1 MSPMN
6 RTVTTLVSVTS
17 SSRQTHDSQACNAVQ
32 DWPGEILRAYLV
44 YQLLEYPAMKYLIFL
59 LALALSSINAVAGG
73 VYQEPDA
80 FIAEVF
86 ADKPPKAEVIWPDQ
100 ALKAQI
106 REILGHDY
114 QGLRIR
120 YWHQGQRT
128 AWILDEIGKDKPIT
142 TGFVINQGRMER
154 VRVLIFRESRGWEIR
169 HAFFTDQFDNAS
181 LKTNSELDRTIDNI
195 SGATL
200 SVRAVTKL
208 ARVAL
213 LLDQT
218 VRSQKGSE

>member
-1 MSPMN
+1 MKN
-6 RTVTTLVSVTS
+6 I
-17 SSRQTHDSQACNAVQ
+17 AA
-32 DWPGEILRAYLV
+32 ILLF
-44 YQLLEYPAMKYLIFL
+44 FL
-59 LALALSSINAVAGG
+59 LSAHVLAGG

-86 ADKPPKAEVIWPDQ
+86 TDNPPKAEVIWPDK

-106 REILGHDY
+106 KDILGHDY
-114 QGLRIR
+114 KGLRIR
-120 YWHQGQRT
+120 YWKQQQRS
-128 AWILDEIGKDKPIT
+128 AWVLDEIGKDKPIT
-142 TGFVINQGRMER
+142 TGFVVNEGRIER

-169 HAFFTDQFDNAS
+169 HAFFTDQFDQAS
-181 LKTNSELDRTIDNI
+181 LNKDMQLDRSIDNI

-213 LLDQT
+213 LLDQA
-218 VRSQKGSE
+218 VNARKES

>member
-1 MSPMN
+1 MKE
-6 RTVTTLVSVTS
+6 LVF
-17 SSRQTHDSQACNAVQ
+17 
-32 DWPGEILRAYLV
+32 
-44 YQLLEYPAMKYLIFL
+44 IFL
-59 LALALSSINAVAGG
+59 LSLFSIKVLAGG

-86 ADKPPKAEVIWPDQ
+86 PDDPPQVQVIWPSAEVKTQ
-100 ALKAQI
+100 MN
-106 REILGHDY
+106 EILGHDY
-114 QGLRIR
+114 RGLRIR
-120 YWHQGQRT
+120 YWKKDSRT

-142 TGFVINQGRMER
+142 TGFVINQGRIER
-154 VRVLIFRESRGWEIR
+154 VRILVFRESRGWEVR

-181 LKTNSELDRTIDNI
+181 LKNDRDLDRNIDNI

-213 LLDQT
+213 LLDQA
-218 VRSQKGSE
+218 VNEQKAGT

>member
-1 MSPMN
+1 MCCFAEEPK
-6 RTVTTLVSVTS
+6 
-17 SSRQTHDSQACNAVQ
+17 
-32 DWPGEILRAYLV
+32 EILRAPLFCE
-44 YQLLEYPAMKYLIFL
+44 LLEYAAMKKPAFIL
-59 LALALSSINAVAGG
+59 LLSLLSASAFAGG

-86 ADKPPKAEVIWPDQ
+86 AENPPKAEVIWPNNE
-100 ALKAQI
+100 LKAQI
-106 REILGHDY
+106 KDVLGHDY
-114 QGLRIR
+114 KGLRIR
-120 YWHQGQRT
+120 YWKQDKTT

-142 TGFVINQGRMER
+142 TGFVINNGRIER

-169 HAFFTDQFDNAS
+169 HAFFTDQFDNAA
-181 LKTNSELDRTIDNI
+181 LNKDMELDRTIDNI

-213 LLDQT
+213 LLDQA
-218 VRSQKGSE
+218 VNAKQES

>member
-1 MSPMN
+1 MYCFAEGPE
-6 RTVTTLVSVTS
+6 
-17 SSRQTHDSQACNAVQ
+17 
-32 DWPGEILRAYLV
+32 EIPRAPLFCE
-44 YQLLEYPAMKYLIFL
+44 LLEYAAMKKPVFIL
-59 LALALSSINAVAGG
+59 LLSLLSANAFAGG

-86 ADKPPKAEVIWPDQ
+86 AENPPKAEVIWPNNE
-100 ALKAQI
+100 LKAQI
-106 REILGHDY
+106 KDVLGHDY
-114 QGLRIR
+114 KGLRIR
-120 YWHQGQRT
+120 YWKQDKTT

-142 TGFVINQGRMER
+142 TGFVINNGRIER

-169 HAFFTDQFDNAS
+169 HAFFTDQFDNAA
-181 LKTNSELDRTIDNI
+181 LYKDMELDRTIDNI

-213 LLDQT
+213 LLDQA
-218 VRSQKGSE
+218 VNAKQDS

>member
-1 MSPMN
+1 MKN
-6 RTVTTLVSVTS
+6 AAFILLLTL
-17 SSRQTHDSQACNAVQ
+17 
-32 DWPGEILRAYLV
+32 
-44 YQLLEYPAMKYLIFL
+44 
-59 LALALSSINAVAGG
+59 LSASAHAGG

-86 ADKPPKAEVIWPDQ
+86 ADKPPKAELIWPDKE
-100 ALKAQI
+100 LKAEI
-106 REILGHDY
+106 KDILGHDY
-114 QGLRIR
+114 KGLRIR
-120 YWHQGQRT
+120 YWKQDKRT

-142 TGFVINQGRMER
+142 TGFVINNGRIER
-154 VRVLIFRESRGWEIR
+154 VRVLIFRESRGWEVR

-181 LKTNSELDRTIDNI
+181 LYKDTQLDRHIDNI

-213 LLDQT
+213 LLDKAVNAQQK
-218 VRSQKGSE
+218 SQ